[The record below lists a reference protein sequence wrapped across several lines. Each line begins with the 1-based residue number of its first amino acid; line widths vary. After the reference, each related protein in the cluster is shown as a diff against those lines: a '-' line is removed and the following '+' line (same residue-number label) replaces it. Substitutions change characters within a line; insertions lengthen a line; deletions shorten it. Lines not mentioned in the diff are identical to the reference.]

1 MAKQLDLL
9 RDTPRSLYIRYL
21 APSVSASLVTSI
33 YILADTIMVGRG
45 CGAEALAALNLVL
58 PLFAVLYA
66 CGMLFGVGGGV
77 LYSVALGS
85 QDTERARSVWSTA
98 SVLAVL
104 TAAAL
109 TVLGLVFF
117 RPLCY
122 VLGADESNI
131 KMVMEYA
138 IFVVA
143 GAPIFLLSSFLQ
155 AFVRNDRDPK
165 RAMAAVLTGSVVN
178 IVFDYIFI
186 FNFKLG
192 LTGGAVATVMGNILT
207 VLVLCTHFRTP
218 QNGLHFVR
226 RAVRLRPAGEI
237 IAAGAPSFF
246 IEAATGLITFTFNR
260 QILRYLGHLGV
271 VAYGVVANYAL
282 VMQSLFNGTGQAA
295 QPIMAA
301 NFGAS
306 QRERVHAVQRM
317 GLVTVLIFAALAVTC
332 AFAIPREMTALFV
345 KLSDDLLA
353 LSIPAVRTY
362 FLAFIPFGVNLFLTT
377 YLQAVV
383 RPVPALAIMV
393 LRGVVLPVAFA
404 FLLPAVFDGAAIF
417 AAVPCAETI
426 VCVLAS
432 IFVFL
437 GMKKGG

>member
-9 RDTPRSLYIRYL
+9 RDTPRSLYMRYL

-85 QDTERARSVWSTA
+85 QDTERARGVWSTA

-104 TAAAL
+104 TAAVL
-109 TVLGLVFF
+109 TGLGLTFF

-122 VLGADESNI
+122 ALGADDSNI

-186 FNFKLG
+186 FWFQLG
-192 LTGGAVATVMGNILT
+192 LTGGAAATVMGNVLT
-207 VLVLCTHFRTP
+207 VLVLLTHLRTP
-218 QNGLHFVR
+218 QNGLHFSR
-226 RAVRLRPAGEI
+226 RCVRLRPAGEI
-237 IAAGAPSFF
+237 VAAGAPSFF

-306 QRERVHAVQRM
+306 QQERVHAVQRM
-317 GLVTVLIFAALAVTC
+317 GLVTVLIFAAFAVTC
-332 AFAIPREMTALFV
+332 ALAIPQEMTALFV
-345 KLSDDLLA
+345 ELSDELLA
-353 LSIPAVRTY
+353 LSVPAVRTY
-362 FLAFIPFGVNLFLTT
+362 FLAFVPFGVNLFLTT

-383 RPVPALAIMV
+383 RPMPALVIMV

-404 FLLPAVFDGAAIF
+404 FLLPAVLGGAAIF